1 MIIITYNNDNDHK
14 VYMYFPLSQQ
24 LGTWTESTGLAPVA
38 LLEAESKA
46 LDSRT
51 ALKEQKWQSVEDD

>member
-1 MIIITYNNDNDHK
+1 
-14 VYMYFPLSQQ
+14 MYWQLSQQ